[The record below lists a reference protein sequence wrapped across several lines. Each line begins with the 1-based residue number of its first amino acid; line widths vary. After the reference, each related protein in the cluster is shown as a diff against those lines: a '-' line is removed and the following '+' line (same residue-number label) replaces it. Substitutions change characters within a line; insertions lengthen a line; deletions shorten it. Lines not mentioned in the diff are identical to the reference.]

1 MQKSFLY
8 IVLFTIGMMIS
19 CSSPLDID
27 TPREKIVIK
36 VPDPVQLNL
45 VEYSLETNGEKEP
58 FLIDKANAEIDTSSF
73 LSIWGHIK
81 INWGEISNY
90 SKKRLQIISLSLGL
104 DSLPITGS
112 SLVLEGNEQ
121 TGSYA
126 KYIISRGIS
135 VSYDTTLFSNSERNK
150 TEISFSM
157 DKSKQSIWLY
167 VNSSIYENRVEIK
180 PGTNETV
187 ESISDSLFIVGRF
200 HFNY

>member
-1 MQKSFLY
+1 
-8 IVLFTIGMMIS
+8 MIS